1 MIRSRQSRVHPRAST
16 RYTLAKSVFS
26 PRKPRGTISIES
38 IRVHEGE
45 AATAGG
51 HECVS
56 TLSCPPDNGG
66 WVTPYQGIRKER
78 LVSCNAI
85 FFDPR
90 GRAIYIYI
98 YRLVL
103 HTRNTRSVEDD
114 GENSSL
120 HFDPCEYTRC
130 CVQSLEE
137 KWSSW
142 KTRRYVY
149 FHLRRM
155 FKKKDRKWTIIVSF
169 LNQIYYL
176 FTFKLE

>member
-1 MIRSRQSRVHPRAST
+1 MRVHP
-16 RYTLAKSVFS
+16 F
-26 PRKPRGTISIES
+26 
-38 IRVHEGE
+38 
-45 AATAGG
+45 
-51 HECVS
+51 VS
-56 TLSCPPDNGG
+56 TGQWGVSNPIPRD
-66 WVTPYQGIRKER
+66 PER

-137 KWSSW
+137 K
-142 KTRRYVY
+142 
-149 FHLRRM
+149 
-155 FKKKDRKWTIIVSF
+155 
-169 LNQIYYL
+169 
-176 FTFKLE
+176 

>member
-56 TLSCPPDNGG
+56 TLSCPPDNGE

-98 YRLVL
+98 D
-103 HTRNTRSVEDD
+103 S
-114 GENSSL
+114 
-120 HFDPCEYTRC
+120 FYTRETH
-130 CVQSLEE
+130 VA
-137 KWSSW
+137 W
-142 KTRRYVY
+142 KTMAKILRYTSIRVNILDVVCNLWKKNDRRGR
-149 FHLRRM
+149 FEDTFIFTCEGCL
-155 FKKKDRKWTIIVSF
+155 KKKIENERLSF
-169 LNQIYYL
+169 H
-176 FTFKLE
+176 F